1 MSHLRVVFS
10 FLLLSVLISPS
21 LTAQQQTGRQPGV
34 IHINTDKGNP
44 LKEGVSGFNVRIA
57 DKVWNYTHPDFRDAV
72 HRLHPGW
79 LRFFSGTMGSA
90 FNAATGLYDK
100 DYAWMHDHQQQY
112 FRGYVFTDVKGPH
125 RISDLYALL
134 GEIGGKLVVTING
147 FTETPE
153 ITRELARFCKN
164 NNIEVEVWQFCN
176 EPYFYVPHRD
186 RYWFNDGYDYA
197 VKMKPHAE
205 AILDI
210 FPDARLAVNAS
221 WDGVWAF
228 FASLYNYQQ
237 KHGAYWDVFSKHSYA
252 PHFGG
257 DEPFD
262 NAMRRAN
269 SALIDVTGPEAMQ
282 EIENYSW
289 EGVPLLI
296 TEFGVW
302 NRPLIGLFSAIYV
315 AEYTLRQLQHPN
327 AFLIGSHEVSN
338 KGIPAIDLNDVIWD
352 AYEQK
357 QPIDTDSLRTGV
369 YIRAEGRALK
379 IVHKATSYA
388 DFSWHTTIEGGKMVD
403 GLHGEDLDGLYAMAF
418 KGTNSHDHLLITNRS
433 GYYHDFDIWLDD
445 KLLDEK
451 VKRTFMYS
459 ENPKEDNA
467 DILEDTVSTS
477 PLNIPP
483 YSVVLIQ
490 WEKDVKRPPTRS
502 RIYRAEVIN
511 EGVKLDWWE
520 RETADHYT
528 IVYGEDPDH
537 MNDSIIINGG
547 DQTSYIV
554 SNLAAEKTYWFAVK
568 ATNSAGSSPLSA
580 AVKLSTQ
587 APPAPEIFNTTRRDT
602 TITVF
607 WRSVPGAKGYK
618 VSIKSKSGKYT
629 NSFDAQNVFGYRI
642 DGLDYDVP
650 YLITVAAYNGL
661 GESNHSSPV
670 EVTCK
675 KGIPVPPRNISARM
689 TNEGSVFL
697 NWINQDTINSDIRFK
712 VLRGK
717 ELYQFQELASD
728 IADDHFI
735 DTTNDGQSDYYYT
748 VMAYTADGESNFHPN
763 IATVLSIDEGI
774 DIDIVEVNKTDDALL
789 VRVSFDNIPD
799 VADLRFGVS
808 LSDISYLTVEET
820 LFDAKEVGAQDYMV
834 EIPFDELT
842 EGRTY
847 SVKAFIRLDFS
858 FIYSLPPHH
867 NVTINP

>member
-1 MSHLRVVFS
+1 MFQLRVIFS
-10 FLLLSVLISPS
+10 FLLLSVFISPS
-21 LTAQQQTGRQPGV
+21 LSAEQQKGRQKG
-34 IHINTDKGNP
+34 IIRINTDKGNS

-57 DKVWNYTHPDFRDAV
+57 DKVWNYTHPDFRNTV

-90 FNAATGLYDK
+90 FNAATGQYDK
-100 DYAWMHDHQQQY
+100 DYAWMHDDQQQY

-125 RISDLYALL
+125 RIADLYALL

-205 AILDI
+205 AILEI

-228 FASLYNYQQ
+228 FASLYDYQQ

-257 DEPFD
+257 DEPFE

-269 SALIDVTGPEAMQ
+269 SALIHVTGPEAMQ
-282 EIENYSW
+282 EIEDYSW

-327 AFLIGSHEVSN
+327 ALLIGSHEVSN
-338 KGIPAIDLNDVIWD
+338 KGVPALDLNDEIWE

-357 QPIDTDSLRTGV
+357 QPIETDSLLTGV

-388 DFSWHTTIEGGKMVD
+388 DFSWHTTMEGGKMVD
-403 GLHGEDLDGLYAMAF
+403 GLGGETLEGLYAMAF
-418 KGTNSHDHLLITNRS
+418 RGTTEHDHLLITNRS
-433 GYYHDFDIWLDD
+433 GYYHDVEILLDD
-445 KLLDEK
+445 QLLDRQ
-451 VKRTFMYS
+451 VKRTYMFS
-459 ENPKEDNA
+459 ENPEKDNA
-467 DILEDTVSTS
+467 DILEDVVSSS
-477 PLNIPP
+477 PLNVPP

-502 RIYRAEVIN
+502 RIYLAEVVN
-511 EGVKLDWWE
+511 EGIKLNWWK
-520 RETADHYT
+520 RETADQYT
-528 IVYGEDPDH
+528 IFYGEDPDH
-537 MNDSIIINGG
+537 MNDSIV
-547 DQTSYIV
+547 V
-554 SNLAAEKTYWFAVK
+554 SDGNLTGYVVADLAAKKTYWFAVK

-580 AVKLSTQ
+580 AVKLSRQ
-587 APPAPEIFNTTRRDT
+587 VPPAPEIFNTARRDT

-618 VSIKSKSGKYT
+618 VNIKSNSGNYS

-642 DGLDYDVP
+642 DGLAYDVP
-650 YLITVAAYNGL
+650 YHITVSAYNGL
-661 GESNHSSPV
+661 GEGNPSPPV

-675 KGIPVPPRNISARM
+675 KGIPVPPRNIAARM
-689 TNEGSVFL
+689 TSEGNILL
-697 NWINQDTINSDIRFK
+697 NWTNQDTINSDIRFR
-712 VLRGK
+712 VLRGR
-717 ELYQFQELASD
+717 ELYRFQELASD
-728 IADDHFI
+728 IADDHFV

-763 IATVLSIDEGI
+763 IATVLSFDEGI
-774 DIDIVEVNKTDDALL
+774 DVNIVEVKKTDDALF
-789 VRVSFDNIPD
+789 VRVSFDNIPE

-820 LFDAKEVGAQDYMV
+820 LFDAKQVGEQDYFV

-847 SVKAFIRLDFS
+847 SVKAFVRLDFS
-858 FIYSLPPHH
+858 FIYSLPPYH